1 MHREFR
7 KYDPN
12 DPAMAP
18 LIEAG
23 EGESEG
29 FELAEEQLVEHASHG
44 DWGGT
49 ARITEDAE
57 GFTEEEVPDDGIY
70 GDADDAIVEPDSLAE
85 EPADPDE
92 QA

>member
-1 MHREFR
+1 MYREFH
-7 KYDPN
+7 KYDPD
-12 DPAMAP
+12 DPAYAP

-29 FELAEEQLVEHASHG
+29 FEEAEDQLIEHASHG

-57 GFTEEEVPDDGIY
+57 GFEEEQAPDPDQY
-70 GDADDAIVEPDSLAE
+70 GEADDAISEPDSLAE
-85 EPADPDE
+85 EPETDR
-92 QA
+92 

>member
-1 MHREFR
+1 MHREFQ
-7 KYDPN
+7 KFDDPS
-12 DPAMAP
+12 DPAFAP

-29 FELAEEQLVEHASHG
+29 FEQAEEQLIEHASHG

-57 GFTEEEVPDDGIY
+57 GFEEEQEPDPDQY
-70 GDADDAIVEPDSLAE
+70 GDADDAISEPDSLAE
-85 EPADPDE
+85 EPEADR
-92 QA
+92 